1 MVYTPAVGDYISWK
15 EGADTTVRYGE
26 ITVVTKS
33 NYSVKPYSPTDAETK
48 ADGIKDAAHAE
59 YKDIA
64 KSNWARM
71 KITSKH
77 NMIEVAENF
86 VVAGTYHAL
95 FKKNKLFG
103 AESMSFL
110 LADVC
115 HEFLTK
121 SMAIKFADMFKPYE
135 LKKDSGDIFQSA
147 DLWDSAQKLPF
158 VTGFQQ
164 IIQHFVFRKPLNHQI
179 MSNVLGNAGIFY
191 ASNVID
197 RMIYGDDSKTPA
209 YRYK

>member
-1 MVYTPAVGDYISWK
+1 MVYTPAVGDYVSWK
-15 EGADTTVRYGE
+15 EGVDKLVRYGE
-26 ITVVTKS
+26 IKLVSKT
-33 NYSVKPYSPTDAETK
+33 NYKVKPYDPT
-48 ADGIKDAAHAE
+48 ADEIKTDGFKDAAHSDYVE
-59 YKDIA
+59 IA

-71 KITSKH
+71 KITSKP

-86 VVAGTYHAL
+86 VVAAGYHAL
-95 FKKNKLFG
+95 VKKNKLFG
-103 AESMSFL
+103 AESVSFL
-110 LADVC
+110 LSELT

>member
-1 MVYTPAVGDYISWK
+1 MVYTPAAGDYVSWK
-15 EGADTTVRYGE
+15 EGTDNTVRYGV
-26 ITVVTKS
+26 ITAVSSS
-33 NYSVKPYSPTDAETK
+33 NYKVKPYEPNDKETK
-48 ADGIKDAAHAE
+48 AKGIKEAAKAE
-59 YKDIA
+59 YKEIA
-64 KSNWARM
+64 KSNWAKM
-71 KITSKH
+71 KMTAKP

-86 VVAGTYHAL
+86 LVAGGYHAL
-95 FKKNKLFG
+95 IKKNKLFG
-103 AESMSFL
+103 AEAMSFL
-110 LADVC
+110 MADVV

-164 IIQHFVFRKPLNHQI
+164 IFQHFVFRKPLNHQI
-179 MSNVLGNAGIFY
+179 MSNVMGNAGIFY
-191 ASNVID
+191 VSNVGD
-197 RMIYGDDSKTPA
+197 RMWYGDDAKTPA